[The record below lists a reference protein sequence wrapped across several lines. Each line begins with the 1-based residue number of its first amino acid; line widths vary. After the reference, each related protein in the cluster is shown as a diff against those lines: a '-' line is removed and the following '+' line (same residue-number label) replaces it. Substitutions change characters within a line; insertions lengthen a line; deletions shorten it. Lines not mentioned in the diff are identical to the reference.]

1 MTLVSWLSKHPYL
14 QPVADFHAQIA
25 EKTNRLE
32 MSCAPLPDWQN
43 YSEQYKEGIP
53 FLSSSQATI
62 DTAELER
69 SFVSLLRSLPSM
81 SATDG
86 LKRQIGQLC
95 DQCREEPDALRRAI
109 AGLAGHGDCGLAN
122 PGLFRQ
128 LGWTVLARYLAPLV
142 EAFEVWRDEECWF
155 REYCPVCGAGPCMAQ
170 LVGTEP
176 GRRRFL
182 VCGCCRT
189 RWRFQRMGCPFCEDA
204 NNHRITALGLEGE
217 RQMRIDYC
225 DSCLGY
231 LKTYDGEGSESVLLR
246 DWTSFHLDVL
256 ARDRGLRRMAD
267 SLYEL

>member
-1 MTLVSWLSKHPYL
+1 MTLESWLSKHPYL

-170 LVGTEP
+170 RVGPEP
-176 GRRRFL
+176 GRRRHQTG
-182 VCGCCRT
+182 CGI
-189 RWRFQRMGCPFCEDA
+189 PP
-204 NNHRITALGLEGE
+204 
-217 RQMRIDYC
+217 
-225 DSCLGY
+225 
-231 LKTYDGEGSESVLLR
+231 
-246 DWTSFHLDVL
+246 
-256 ARDRGLRRMAD
+256 
-267 SLYEL
+267 